1 MRVINTH
8 HNTETIVIIFE
19 LNGWWMRIIIRYVD
33 ASFYRILSIVFIV
46 LVLLLTSMTL
56 LYSISIQNE
65 PENNLF
71 NCSN

>member
-1 MRVINTH
+1 MCVINTH
-8 HNTETIVIIFE
+8 HNIETTVIIFE
-19 LNGWWMRIIIRYVD
+19 LNRWWMRVIIRYVD

-46 LVLLLTSMTL
+46 LVLLLTSMAL

-71 NCSN
+71 NN

>member
-1 MRVINTH
+1 MRV
-8 HNTETIVIIFE
+8 
-19 LNGWWMRIIIRYVD
+19 IIRYVD

-46 LVLLLTSMTL
+46 LVLLLTSMVL

-71 NCSN
+71 NCNN